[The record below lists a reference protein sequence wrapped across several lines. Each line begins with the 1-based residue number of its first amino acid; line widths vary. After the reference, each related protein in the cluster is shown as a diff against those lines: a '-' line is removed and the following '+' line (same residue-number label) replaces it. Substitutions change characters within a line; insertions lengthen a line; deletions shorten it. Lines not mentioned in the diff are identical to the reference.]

1 MYIHTLLCYA
11 YCKDLIAITQGLEE
25 VVHSMFGAYAREGT
39 VILINKPLTLQELE
53 QIMQDNWDK
62 EQYGSFKIGRP
73 TPASIEE
80 YILLPATRRYL
91 TIVYPRAAGGF
102 FSKENKVILSTAD
115 SPEGAQIAIAEYLP
129 VKGPLLNILQTKSVL
144 SAEKERKGPA
154 EEMLQAYTA
163 HMKEILKKNGLL
175 K

>member
-1 MYIHTLLCYA
+1 MIGR
-11 YCKDLIAITQGLEE
+11 Q
-25 VVHSMFGAYAREGT
+25 

-102 FSKENKVILSTAD
+102 FSKENKVITA
-115 SPEGAQIAIAEYLP
+115 AEYFADEKRPECRKREKRPGRRNAAGLHCAHERNSKKEWFTQMICY
-129 VKGPLLNILQTKSVL
+129 KGV
-144 SAEKERKGPA
+144 
-154 EEMLQAYTA
+154 
-163 HMKEILKKNGLL
+163 
-175 K
+175 

>member
-1 MYIHTLLCYA
+1 MPERDRPI
-11 YCKDLIAITQGLEE
+11 
-25 VVHSMFGAYAREGT
+25 
-39 VILINKPLTLQELE
+39 TLQELE
-53 QIMQDNWDK
+53 QIMQENWDK
-62 EQYGSFKIGRP
+62 EQYGSFKIGKP

-91 TIVYPRAAGGF
+91 TIVYTRAAGGF

-115 SPEGAQIAIAEYLP
+115 SPEGAQIAVAEYFP
-129 VKGPLLNILQTKSVL
+129 TRGPLFKIWQTSSVL

-154 EEMLQAYTA
+154 EEVLQAYTA

>member
-1 MYIHTLLCYA
+1 MIGR
-11 YCKDLIAITQGLEE
+11 Q
-25 VVHSMFGAYAREGT
+25 
-39 VILINKPLTLQELE
+39 VILINRPITLQELE
-53 QIMQDNWDK
+53 QIMQNNWDK
-62 EQYGSFKIGRP
+62 EQYGSFKIGKP

-80 YILLPATRRYL
+80 YILLPATYRYL

-115 SPEGAQIAIAEYLP
+115 SPEGAKIAVAEYFP
-129 VKGPLLNILQTKSVL
+129 TRGPLTKILQTSSVL

-154 EEMLQAYTA
+154 EDMLQAYTA
-163 HMKEILKKNGLL
+163 HMKEILKKCGLL

>member
-1 MYIHTLLCYA
+1 MIGR
-11 YCKDLIAITQGLEE
+11 Q
-25 VVHSMFGAYAREGT
+25 
-39 VILINKPLTLQELE
+39 VILINRPITLQELE
-53 QIMQDNWDK
+53 QIMQENWDK
-62 EQYGSFKIGRP
+62 EQYGSFKIGKP

-102 FSKENKVILSTAD
+102 FRKENKVILSTAD
-115 SPEGAQIAIAEYLP
+115 SPEGAQIAVAEYFP
-129 VKGPLLNILQTKSVL
+129 TRGPLFKIWQTSSVL

-154 EEMLQAYTA
+154 EEILQAYTA
-163 HMKEILKKNGLL
+163 HMKEILQKNSLL

>member
-1 MYIHTLLCYA
+1 
-11 YCKDLIAITQGLEE
+11 
-25 VVHSMFGAYAREGT
+25 
-39 VILINKPLTLQELE
+39 
-53 QIMQDNWDK
+53 MQDNWDK
-62 EQYGSFKIGRP
+62 EQYGSFKIGKP

-115 SPEGAQIAIAEYLP
+115 SPEGVQIAIAEYFP
-129 VKGPLLNILQTKSVL
+129 TRGPLSKIWQTSSVL

-154 EEMLQAYTA
+154 EEILQAYTA
-163 HMKEILKKNGLL
+163 HMKEILKKKGLL